1 MNRFLL
7 SSILILLFTF
17 ANSPFALAQQ
27 YDLEEPLAHT
37 FSIVA
42 RDTVTGDIGVAV
54 QSHWFSVGSV
64 VSWAEAGV
72 GAVATQSLVN
82 TSFGPRGL
90 ELLKAGLS
98 PQEAL
103 EELIEEDEGRAFRQ
117 VAIIDTQ
124 GRVAAY
130 TGEKCIAEAGHI
142 ERSNFSVQ
150 ANMMLNDSVWPAMAE
165 TFKNSEGPLAERM
178 VAALQA
184 AQDEGGDIRGQQSAA
199 IIVVKGEKSGKPW
212 EDRKLELR
220 VEDHPKAVSEISRLL
235 KVHRA
240 YEHMNRGDMAIEHGD
255 VDKALDEYGA
265 AQKMF
270 PGNVEMKY
278 WTAVS
283 LANVG
288 KMERALPIF
297 EEVFRQD
304 ENWVELTRRIVPN
317 GILQV
322 DDPTLKRILSVHE

>member
-1 MNRFLL
+1 MKRILL
-7 SSILILLFTF
+7 CPILILLFAFGNRSF
-17 ANSPFALAQQ
+17 AQ
-27 YDLEEPLAHT
+27 YDKEEPLTHT

-42 RDTVTGDIGVAV
+42 RDSVTGDIGVAV

-103 EELIEEDEGRAFRQ
+103 DELIEEDEGRDFRQ
-117 VAIIDTQ
+117 VAIIDTE
-124 GRVAAY
+124 GRVATY

-142 ERSNFSVQ
+142 NGSNFSVQ

-165 TFKNSEGPLAERM
+165 AFKAGEGPLAERM
-178 VAALQA
+178 VAALKA
-184 AQDEGGDIRGQQSAA
+184 AQGQGGDIRGQQSAS
-199 IIVVKGEKSGKPW
+199 IIVVKGEKSGRPW

-220 VEDHPKAVSEISRLL
+220 VEDHPEAVSEIARLL

-240 YEHMNRGDMAIEHGD
+240 YEHMNRGDLAIEHGD
-255 VDKALDEYGA
+255 VDKALAEYGA

-270 PGNVEMKY
+270 PGNIEMKF

-288 KMERALPIF
+288 KLDRALPIF
-297 EEVFRQD
+297 REVFKED

-322 DDPTLKRILSVHE
+322 DEATLEKILGE